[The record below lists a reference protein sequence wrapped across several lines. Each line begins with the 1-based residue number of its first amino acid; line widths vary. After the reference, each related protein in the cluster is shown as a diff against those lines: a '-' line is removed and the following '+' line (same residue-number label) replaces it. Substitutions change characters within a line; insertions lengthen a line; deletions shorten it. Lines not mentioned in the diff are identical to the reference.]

1 MASGYVDIQVFALGE
16 FHRNINGICN
26 YCDIEILGKAS
37 NYFRSRGSGSKCD
50 RLAGSN
56 QCSGSS
62 CNAALFICEFLNL
75 RLKGAVIAERLVKQR
90 LDGDSPAM
98 GSAQSAIL
106 LQ

>member
-1 MASGYVDIQVFALGE
+1 MRKQGMVDQGPWLMGSGRHTFKMYGANDQKLRE
-16 FHRNINGICN
+16 GI
-26 YCDIEILGKAS
+26 G
-37 NYFRSRGSGSKCD
+37 GSGSKCD

-62 CNAALFICEFLNL
+62 CNAALFICEFFNL